1 MAKPR
6 PRRSMRFWLLVLLIP
21 GVVFLLVIDG
31 RNDYRALDLLIQEVY
46 DDALLEP
53 AKVLENSIDFDA
65 QGRLV
70 VEPPFYVQVMLE
82 SRAGNRKYFRVEEI
96 LPVMPSLA
104 GVTTRELTGQTL
116 MGMPGLPRPERLAET
131 EGTPTFYNAM
141 YRNDEVRLVAIWRD
155 LHYEGLRR
163 QVLILVG
170 ESVDQRLQTRQ
181 EMWRDSLFRDVRMV
195 ILAVLLV
202 WIAVQWTLWP
212 LSDLRREI
220 RSREVDDLMPLD
232 QEAVPKEIVPLVKA
246 INHHI
251 DLSREVLNRQARF
264 LADASHQL
272 RTPLAIMRTQAQY
285 ARREQDMGRMR
296 ETLDAII
303 YQLGRTSRLT
313 EQLLSLAHA
322 SRNDPSPHMPVDLAA
337 LAREVVLLY
346 LPLARE
352 KHQDLGWVDEGATW
366 TGGSESVWVMGSDA
380 ELHESISNLV
390 HNAIN
395 HAGAGC
401 TITVSAGTDGKE
413 AWVSVCDNGVG
424 LDPSLRESV
433 FSRFDR
439 GTHDRKST
447 GGGGSG
453 LGLAIA
459 LAYAQRNRGTIQLKD
474 GDPRPDGGVGLCAI
488 LRLPAHAMGGDGQG
502 AEGGRAA
509 SRSA

>member
-1 MAKPR
+1 MAAAR
-6 PRRSMRFWLLVLLIP
+6 PRRSMRFWLLALLIP

-31 RNDYRALDLLIQEVY
+31 RNDYRALDLLIQDVY
-46 DDALLEP
+46 DNAMLEP
-53 AKVLENSIDFDA
+53 AKVLENSIDFDED
-65 QGRLV
+65 GKLV
-70 VEPPFYVQVMLE
+70 IQPPFYAQVMLE
-82 SRAGNRKYFRVEEI
+82 SGAGNRKYFRVEE
-96 LPVMPSLA
+96 LVPTLPSLA
-104 GVTTRELTGQTL
+104 GIETRELTGETM
-116 MGMPGLPRPERLAET
+116 MGMPGLPRPPVLPES
-131 EGTPTFYNAM
+131 EGMPVFYNAM
-141 YRNDEVRLVAIWRD
+141 YRNDEVRLVAVWRD
-155 LHYEGLRR
+155 FHYAGMRR
-163 QVLILVG
+163 QVLVLVG
-170 ESVDQRLQTRQ
+170 ESVDARLATRQ
-181 EMWRDSLFRDVRMV
+181 EMWRESLFRDLRMV

-202 WIAVQWTLWP
+202 WVAVQWTLWP

-251 DLSREVLNRQARF
+251 DLSREVLTRQARF
-264 LADASHQL
+264 LTDASHQL

-285 ARREQDMGRMR
+285 ARREQDVARMR

-322 SRNDPSPHMPVDLAA
+322 SRSDPAPHMPVDLAA

-352 KHQDLGWVDEGATW
+352 KHQDLGWVDEGASGA
-366 TGGSESVWVMGSDA
+366 GGGVKPVWVLGSDA
-380 ELHESISNLV
+380 ELHESIANLV

-395 HAGAGC
+395 HAGEGC
-401 TITVSAGTDGKE
+401 SITVAAGSDGTD
-413 AWVSVCDNGVG
+413 AWVSVRDDGVG

-439 GTHDRKST
+439 GSRDKKSN

-459 LAYAQRNRGTIQLKD
+459 LAYAQRNRGTILLQD
-474 GDPRPDGGVGLCAI
+474 GDPRPDGGVGLCAV
-488 LRLPAHAMGGDGQG
+488 LKLPAHQPLGG
-502 AEGGRAA
+502 A
-509 SRSA
+509 

>member
-1 MAKPR
+1 M
-6 PRRSMRFWLLVLLIP
+6 V
-21 GVVFLLVIDG
+21 D
-31 RNDYRALDLLIQEVY
+31 
-46 DDALLEP
+46 
-53 AKVLENSIDFDA
+53 
-65 QGRLV
+65 
-70 VEPPFYVQVMLE
+70 PPFYVQVMLE
-82 SRAGNRKYFRVEEI
+82 SRAGNRKYYRVEEI
-96 LPVMPSLA
+96 LPAVPSL
-104 GVTTRELTGQTL
+104 VNHTTRELTGQTL
-116 MGMPGLPRPERLAET
+116 MGMPGLPRPPQLASS
-131 EGTPTFYNAM
+131 EGMPVIYNAM
-141 YRNDEVRLVAIWRD
+141 YRNDEVRLVALWRD
-155 LHYEGLRR
+155 FYYSGQHR
-163 QVLILVG
+163 QVLVLVG

-181 EMWRDSLFRDVRMV
+181 EMWRNSLFRDIRMV

-232 QEAVPKEIVPLVKA
+232 QEAVPQEVIPLVKA

-285 ARREQDMGRMR
+285 ARREQDVERMR

-322 SRNDPSPHMPVDLAA
+322 SRNDPTPHMPVDLAA

-352 KHQDLGWVDEGATW
+352 KQQDLGWVDGTSESW
-366 TGGSESVWVMGSDA
+366 GGSAESVWVLGSDA
-380 ELHESISNLV
+380 ELHESIANLV

-395 HAGAGC
+395 HAGGGC
-401 TITVSAGTDGKE
+401 AITVSAGIDGE
-413 AWVSVCDNGVG
+413 QAWVSVSDNGVG
-424 LDPSLRESV
+424 LEPALRESV

-439 GTHDRKST
+439 GKRDKKNS

-459 LAYAQRNRGTIQLKD
+459 LAYAQRNRGNIVLKD

-488 LRLPAHAMGGDGQG
+488 LKLPAHLRDTEA
-502 AEGGRAA
+502 
-509 SRSA
+509 

>member
-1 MAKPR
+1 MATARPR

-21 GVVFLLVIDG
+21 GVVFLLVVDG
-31 RNDYRALDLLIQEVY
+31 RNDYRALDLLIQDVY

-53 AKVLENSIDFDA
+53 AKVLENSIGFDA
-65 QGRLV
+65 NGELII
-70 VEPPFYVQVMLE
+70 EPPFYVQVMLE

-96 LPVMPSLA
+96 TPPVPSL
-104 GVTTRELTGQTL
+104 GGLNTRELNGKTL
-116 MGMPGLPRPERLAET
+116 MGMPGLPRPAHLPQM
-131 EGTPTFYNAM
+131 EGVPELYNAM
-141 YRNDEVRLVAIWRD
+141 YRNDEVRLLAIWRD
-155 LHYEGLRR
+155 LYYGGLRR

-181 EMWRDSLFRDVRMV
+181 EMWRDSLFRDLRMV

-220 RSREVDDLMPLD
+220 RSREVDDLKPLD

-246 INHHI
+246 VNHHI
-251 DLSREVLNRQARF
+251 DLSREVLDRQARF

-285 ARREQDMGRMR
+285 ARREQNMERMR

-303 YQLGRTSRLT
+303 AQLGRTSRLT

-322 SRNDPSPHMPVDLAA
+322 SRNDPTPYLPVDLTA

-352 KHQDLGWVDEGATW
+352 KHQDLGWVDDAP
-366 TGGSESVWVMGSDA
+366 GGWGSSAESVWVLGSDA
-380 ELHESISNLV
+380 ELHESIANLV

-395 HAGAGC
+395 HAGEGC
-401 TITVSAGTDGKE
+401 TITVSAGTDGVD
-413 AWVSVCDNGVG
+413 AWVKVSDNGVG

-439 GTHDRKST
+439 GNHDKKT
-447 GGGGSG
+447 MGAGGSG

-459 LAYAQRNRGTIQLKD
+459 LAYAHRNRGTIQLRD
-474 GDPRPDGGVGLCAI
+474 GEPRPDGGVGLCAI
-488 LRLPAHAMGGDGQG
+488 LKLPAHHPGS
-502 AEGGRAA
+502 EG
-509 SRSA
+509 

>member
-1 MAKPR
+1 MAPSR

-21 GVVFLLVIDG
+21 GVVFLLVVDG
-31 RNDYRALDLLIQEVY
+31 RNDYRALDLMIQDVY

-53 AKVLENSIDFDA
+53 AKVLEGSIHFDDS
-65 QGRLV
+65 GKLV
-70 VEPPFYVQVMLE
+70 VEPPFYMQVMLE

-96 LPVMPSLA
+96 VPAEATLA
-104 GVTTRELTGQTL
+104 GLETRELTGQTL
-116 MGMPGLPRPERLAET
+116 MGMSGLPRPERLPQAE
-131 EGTPTFYNAM
+131 GLPVFYNAM
-141 YRNDEVRLVAIWRD
+141 YRNDEVRLTAVWRD
-155 LHYEGLRR
+155 LHYADLRR

-181 EMWRDSLFRDVRMV
+181 EMWRDSLFRDIRMV

-220 RSREVDDLMPLD
+220 RSREVDDLKPLD
-232 QEAVPKEIVPLVKA
+232 EEAVPKEIVPLVTA

-285 ARREQDMGRMR
+285 ARREQDVTRMR

-322 SRNDPSPHMPVDLAA
+322 SRNDPAPHMPVDLAV

-352 KHQDLGWVDEGATW
+352 KQQDLGWVDADAE
-366 TGGSESVWVMGSDA
+366 GGSTGPVWVLGSDA
-380 ELHESISNLV
+380 ELHESIANLV

-395 HAGAGC
+395 HAGPGC
-401 TITVSAGTDGKE
+401 SITVAAGSDGKD
-413 AWVSVCDNGVG
+413 AWVSVSDNGVG

-439 GTHDRKST
+439 GNQDRKAM

-459 LAYAQRNRGTIQLKD
+459 LAYAHRNRGTILLKD
-474 GDPRPDGGVGLCAI
+474 GEPRPDGGVGLCAI
-488 LRLPAHAMGGDGQG
+488 LKLPAH
-502 AEGGRAA
+502 
-509 SRSA
+509 

>member
-1 MAKPR
+1 MIMAKSR

-31 RNDYRALDLLIQEVY
+31 RNDYRALDLLIQDVY

-53 AKVLENSIDFDA
+53 AKVLENSVDFDEN
-65 QGRLV
+65 GELV
-70 VEPPFYVQVMLE
+70 VDPPFYVQVMLE
-82 SRAGNRKYFRVEEI
+82 SRAGNRKYYRVEEI
-96 LPVMPSLA
+96 APVHAALA
-104 GVTTRELTGQTL
+104 GMETREMSGQTL
-116 MGMPGLPRPERLAET
+116 MGMPGLPRPERLSAV
-131 EGTPTFYNAM
+131 EGMPVLYNAM
-141 YRNDEVRLVAIWRD
+141 YRNDEVRLVALWRD
-155 LHYEGLRR
+155 LHYGGQRR
-163 QVLILVG
+163 QVLVLVG
-170 ESVDQRLQTRQ
+170 ESVDLRLQTRQ
-181 EMWRDSLFRDVRMV
+181 EMWRDSLFRDIRMV

-232 QEAVPKEIVPLVKA
+232 QEAVPKEVIPLVKA

-285 ARREQDMGRMR
+285 ARRERNVERMR

-322 SRNDPSPHMPVDLAA
+322 SRNDPAPHMPVDLAA

-352 KHQDLGWVDEGATW
+352 KQQDLGWVDATEL
-366 TGGSESVWVMGSDA
+366 GGRGRGEAIWVLGSDA
-380 ELHESISNLV
+380 ELHESIANLV

-395 HAGAGC
+395 HAGEGC
-401 TITVSAGTDGKE
+401 AITVSAGSDGE
-413 AWVSVCDNGVG
+413 NAWVSVSDNGVG
-424 LDPSLRESV
+424 LDFSLRESV

-439 GTHDRKST
+439 GRRDKKGL

-459 LAYAQRNRGTIQLKD
+459 LAYAQRNRGTIVLED
-474 GDPRPDGGVGLCAI
+474 GDPRYDGGVGLCAI
-488 LRLPAHAMGGDGQG
+488 LKLPAHQPGGE
-502 AEGGRAA
+502 A
-509 SRSA
+509 

>member
-1 MAKPR
+1 MAKSS

-31 RNDYRALDLLIQEVY
+31 RNDYRALDLLIQDVY

-53 AKVLENSIDFDA
+53 AKVLENSIDFNR
-65 QGRLV
+65 QGELV
-70 VEPPFYVQVMLE
+70 VDPPFYIQVMLE

-96 LPVMPSLA
+96 VPTLETLSGLES
-104 GVTTRELTGQTL
+104 RELTGQTL
-116 MGMPGLPRPERLAET
+116 MGMPGLPRLARLPEV
-131 EGTPTFYNAM
+131 EGMPELYNAM

-155 LHYEGLRR
+155 LHYEGMRR
-163 QVLILVG
+163 QVLVLVG

-181 EMWRDSLFRDVRMV
+181 EMWRDSLFRDIRMV

-220 RSREVDDLMPLD
+220 RSREVDDLMPLEED
-232 QEAVPKEIVPLVKA
+232 SVPKEIIPLVKA

-285 ARREQDMGRMR
+285 ARREPDMERMR

-303 YQLGRTSRLT
+303 HQLGRTSRLT

-322 SRNDPSPHMPVDLAA
+322 SRNDPSPLMPVDLAA

-352 KHQDLGWVDEGATW
+352 RYQDLGWVSDSDAEWVEQDEAI
-366 TGGSESVWVMGSDA
+366 WVMASDA
-380 ELHESISNLV
+380 ELHESIANLV

-395 HAGAGC
+395 HAGTGS
-401 TITVSAGTDGKE
+401 TITVSVGSDGKE
-413 AWVSVCDNGVG
+413 AWVRVCDDGVG
-424 LDPSLRESV
+424 LHPSLRESV
-433 FSRFDR
+433 FTRFDR
-439 GTHDRKST
+439 GSSDRKTT

-459 LAYAQRNRGTIQLKD
+459 LAFAHRNRGTILLSD
-474 GDPRPDGGVGLCAI
+474 GDPRPDGGVGLCAT
-488 LRLPAHAMGGDGQG
+488 LKLPAHRLSE
-502 AEGGRAA
+502 EGLSSPGRAEP
-509 SRSA
+509 R

>member
-53 AKVLENSIDFDA
+53 AKVLENSIDFAPD
-65 QGRLV
+65 GRLV

-96 LPVMPSLA
+96 IPVAPAL
-104 GVTTRELTGQTL
+104 GGLNTRELTGQTL
-116 MGMPGLPRPERLAET
+116 MGMPGLPRPEHLPEAE
-131 EGTPTFYNAM
+131 GVPILYNAM

-155 LHYEGLRR
+155 LHYAGMRR

-181 EMWRDSLFRDVRMV
+181 EMWRDSLFRDIRMV

-202 WIAVQWTLWP
+202 WIAVLWTLWP
-212 LSDLRREI
+212 LSHLRREI

-232 QEAVPKEIVPLVKA
+232 QEAVPKEIVPLVDA

-251 DLSREVLNRQARF
+251 DLSREVLTRQARF

-322 SRNDPSPHMPVDLAA
+322 SRSDPAPHMPVDLAA

-352 KHQDLGWVDEGATW
+352 KQQDLGWVDERVSSWGE
-366 TGGSESVWVMGSDA
+366 GSEAVWVMGSDA
-380 ELHESISNLV
+380 ELHESIANLV

-395 HAGAGC
+395 HAGSGC
-401 TITVSAGTDGKE
+401 SITVSAGSSDTE

-439 GTHDRKST
+439 GNHDRKST

-459 LAYAQRNRGTIQLKD
+459 LAYAHRNRGTILLKD
-474 GDPRPDGGVGLCAI
+474 GDPRPGGGVGLCAI
-488 LRLPAHAMGGDGQG
+488 LKLPAHHVGGDGERP
-502 AEGGRAA
+502 ADTLAPR
-509 SRSA
+509 R

>member
-21 GVVFLLVIDG
+21 GVVFLLVVDG
-31 RNDYRALDLLIQEVY
+31 RNDYRALDLLIQDVY

-53 AKVLENSIDFDA
+53 AKILENSVDFDE
-65 QGRLV
+65 QGKLV

-82 SRAGNRKYFRVEEI
+82 SHAGNRKYYRVEEI
-96 LPVMPSLA
+96 VPVQQSLA
-104 GVTTRELTGQTL
+104 GVETREMTGQTL
-116 MGMPGLPRPERLAET
+116 MGMPGLPRPARLAT
-131 EGTPTFYNAM
+131 VEGMPVIYNAM
-141 YRNDEVRLVAIWRD
+141 YRNDEVRLVALWRD
-155 LHYEGLRR
+155 LHYAGQRR
-163 QVLILVG
+163 QVLVLVG

-181 EMWRDSLFRDVRMV
+181 EMWRDSLFRDIRMV

-232 QEAVPKEIVPLVKA
+232 QEAVPKEVIPLVKA

-251 DLSREVLNRQARF
+251 DLSREVLTRQARF

-285 ARREQDMGRMR
+285 ARREQDVTRMR

-303 YQLGRTSRLT
+303 QQLGRTSRLT

-322 SRNDPSPHMPVDLAA
+322 SRNDPAPHMPVDLTA

-352 KHQDLGWVDEGATW
+352 KQQDLGWLDSTEQDD
-366 TGGSESVWVMGSDA
+366 GSSGESIWVLGSDA
-380 ELHESISNLV
+380 ELHESIANLI

-395 HAGAGC
+395 HAGDGC
-401 TITVSAGTDGKE
+401 AITVSAGSDGE
-413 AWVSVCDNGVG
+413 HAWVSVCDNGVG
-424 LDPSLRESV
+424 LEPTLRESV

-439 GTHDRKST
+439 GRRDKKGM

-459 LAYAQRNRGTIQLKD
+459 LAYAQRNRGTIVLED
-474 GDPRPDGGVGLCAI
+474 GEPGPHGGVGLCAI
-488 LRLPAHAMGGDGQG
+488 LKLPACQPG
-502 AEGGRAA
+502 AET
-509 SRSA
+509 

>member
-1 MAKPR
+1 MTAKR

-21 GVVFLLVIDG
+21 GVVFLLMVDG
-31 RNDYRALDLLIQEVY
+31 RNDYRALDLLIQDVY

-53 AKVLENSIDFDA
+53 AKVLENSIDFDE
-65 QGRLV
+65 GGKLV
-70 VEPPFYVQVMLE
+70 VQPPFYVQVMLE

-96 LPVMPSLA
+96 VPTQPELA
-104 GVTTRELTGQTL
+104 GMETRELTGQTL
-116 MGMPGLPRPERLAET
+116 MGMPGLPRPAYLPQS
-131 EGTPTFYNAM
+131 EGAPVFYNAM

-155 LHYEGLRR
+155 FHYAGTHR
-163 QVLILVG
+163 QVLVLVG

-181 EMWRDSLFRDVRMV
+181 EMWRDSLFRDIRMV

-232 QEAVPKEIVPLVKA
+232 QEAVPKEIVPLVTA

-251 DLSREVLNRQARF
+251 DLSREVLTRQARF

-285 ARREQDMGRMR
+285 ARREQDVTRMR

-322 SRNDPSPHMPVDLAA
+322 SRNDPAPHLPVDLSA

-352 KHQDLGWVDEGATW
+352 KQQDLGWVDEGHDAGDGATRA
-366 TGGSESVWVMGSDA
+366 VWVLGSDA
-380 ELHESISNLV
+380 ELHESIANLI

-401 TITVSAGTDGKE
+401 TITVAAGSDGTD
-413 AWVSVCDNGVG
+413 AWVSVSDNGVG

-439 GTHDRKST
+439 GTRDKKST

-459 LAYAQRNRGTIQLKD
+459 LAYAQRNRGTILLKD
-474 GDPRPDGGVGLCAI
+474 GDPRPDGGVCLCAI
-488 LRLPAHAMGGDGQG
+488 LKLPAFQHPVGG
-502 AEGGRAA
+502 
-509 SRSA
+509 ST

>member
-21 GVVFLLVIDG
+21 GVVFLLVVDG
-31 RNDYRALDLLIQEVY
+31 RNDYRALDLLIQDVY
-46 DDALLEP
+46 DDALLDS
-53 AKVLENSIDFDA
+53 AKVLENSIGFNA
-65 QGRLV
+65 GGELV
-70 VEPPFYVQVMLE
+70 VDPPYYVQVMLE
-82 SRAGNRKYFRVEEI
+82 SRAGNRKYYRVEEI
-96 LPVMPSLA
+96 LPAAPSLA
-104 GVTTRELTGQTL
+104 GSPTRELTGQTL
-116 MGMPGLPRPERLAET
+116 MGMPGLPRPPLLAES
-131 EGTPTFYNAM
+131 EGDPVIYNAM
-141 YRNDEVRLVAIWRD
+141 YRNDEVRLVALWRD
-155 LHYEGLRR
+155 FHYSGQHR
-163 QVLILVG
+163 QVLVLVG

-181 EMWRDSLFRDVRMV
+181 EMWRNSLFRDIRMV

-232 QEAVPKEIVPLVKA
+232 QEAVPQEVIPLVRA

-285 ARREQDMGRMR
+285 ARREQDVDRMR

-322 SRNDPSPHMPVDLAA
+322 SRNDPTPHMPVDLAA

-352 KHQDLGWVDEGATW
+352 KQQDLGWVDDAAESW
-366 TGGSESVWVMGSDA
+366 ESGSEAIWVLGSDA
-380 ELHESISNLV
+380 ELHESVANLV

-395 HAGAGC
+395 HAGHGC
-401 TITVSAGTDGKE
+401 SITVSAGTDSE
-413 AWVSVCDNGVG
+413 HAWVSVSDNGVG

-439 GTHDRKST
+439 GKRDKKGRDKKIS

-459 LAYAQRNRGTIQLKD
+459 LAYAQRNRGTIVLQD
-474 GDPRPDGGVGLCAI
+474 GDSREDGGAGLCAT
-488 LRLPAHAMGGDGQG
+488 LRLPRHQRDADA
-502 AEGGRAA
+502 
-509 SRSA
+509 

>member
-1 MAKPR
+1 MARPR

-21 GVVFLLVIDG
+21 GVVFLLVVDG
-31 RNDYRALDLLIQEVY
+31 RNDYRALDLLIQDVY

-53 AKVLENSIDFDA
+53 AKVLENSVDFDVKG
-65 QGRLV
+65 QLV
-70 VEPPFYVQVMLE
+70 IEPPFYVQVMLE
-82 SRAGNRKYFRVEEI
+82 SRAGNRKYYRVEEI
-96 LPVMPSLA
+96 SPVLPSLA
-104 GVTTRELTGQTL
+104 GMETREMTGHTL
-116 MGMPGLPRPERLAET
+116 MGMPGLPRPRVLPNQ
-131 EGTPTFYNAM
+131 EGVPIFYNAM
-141 YRNDEVRLVAIWRD
+141 YRNDEVRLVAVWRD
-155 LHYEGLRR
+155 LHYDGKRR

-181 EMWRDSLFRDVRMV
+181 ELWRDSLFRDIRMV
-195 ILAVLLV
+195 VLAVLLV

-220 RSREVDDLMPLD
+220 RSREIDDLMPLD
-232 QEAVPKEIVPLVKA
+232 EESVPKEVIPLVRA

-285 ARREQDMGRMR
+285 ARREQDVTRMR

-303 YQLGRTSRLT
+303 HQLGRTSRLT

-322 SRNDPSPHMPVDLAA
+322 SRNDPSPHMPVDLSA

-352 KHQDLGWVDEGATW
+352 KQQDLGWMHGSSGEGD
-366 TGGSESVWVMGSDA
+366 GGGHSIWVLGSDA
-380 ELHESISNLV
+380 ELHESIANLV

-395 HAGAGC
+395 HAGDGC
-401 TITVSAGTDGKE
+401 TITVSAGGDGE
-413 AWVSVCDNGVG
+413 HAWVSVCDNGVG
-424 LDPSLRESV
+424 LAPELRESV

-439 GTHDRKST
+439 GTRERKGT

-459 LAYAQRNRGTIQLKD
+459 LAYAQRNRGSIALTD
-474 GDPRPDGGVGLCAI
+474 GDPSPHGGVGLCAT
-488 LRLPAHAMGGDGQG
+488 LKLPAYQPA
-502 AEGGRAA
+502 AEV
-509 SRSA
+509 